1 MATYVM
7 LVHFT
12 DQGIKN
18 VKKTAQR
25 AEEFKE
31 MANRHGAAVKQILW
45 TLGQYDVVVIV
56 EAQDEITMTAL
67 CLSLGA
73 LGNVRA
79 QTLHAFSEVEMQA
92 ILRKMA

>member
-31 MANRHGAAVKQILW
+31 MAIGHNATVKQIFW
-45 TLGQYDVVVIV
+45 TLGHYDIVIVV